1 MATEFPIF
9 PKHVAPRKRK
19 QPQPATPAPV
29 APTTATLDMPD
40 VSMGL
45 SGIEEVLGKIAHS
58 VKSYHANACD
68 GNIALELFTS
78 PSGYPMR
85 LSLESEAIERIATA
99 FERIAD
105 AVAKLADI
113 E

>member
-1 MATEFPIF
+1 
-9 PKHVAPRKRK
+9 
-19 QPQPATPAPV
+19 
-29 APTTATLDMPD
+29 MPD
-40 VSMGL
+40 VGLGL

-85 LSLESEAIERIATA
+85 LALESEAIERIATA

-105 AVAKLADI
+105 AVTKLAGVD
-113 E
+113 